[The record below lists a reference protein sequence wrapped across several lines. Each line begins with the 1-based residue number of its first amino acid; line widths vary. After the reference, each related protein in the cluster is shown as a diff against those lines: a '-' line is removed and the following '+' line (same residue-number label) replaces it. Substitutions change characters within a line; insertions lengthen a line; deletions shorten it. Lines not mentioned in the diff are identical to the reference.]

1 MEPLFISVPNAYKD
15 LESELVSV
23 SDAAY
28 KAGFTALNINFELT
42 DEADIVFRCGQ
53 INYSISSVSES
64 EYKLTKLGSGEVWT
78 LVFTSHVDTLTTPE
92 GARVSTDWSGKG
104 LTSSTIETLLGRII
118 VALALEYLVEDAF
131 LLARALGSVSC
142 ETWPNHIDHFPKLAT
157 TIKSPVVTRKA
168 SKCSRLYPVVDSI
181 ELIEEL
187 VKLDLDIVQLR
198 IKDKQPVEV
207 EADIQRAVELG
218 KAHNVDVVINDYWQ
232 TALDSDAACIH
243 LGQEDLQSLSSSA
256 LLESNIGLGI
266 STHGYYEILNALQYK
281 PSYLAL
287 GHIFPTPTKDM
298 PSSPQGLT
306 KLGFYQSVIDSI
318 ERAHGISLPTVAIG
332 GIDDQRA
339 PRVIKTGVDS
349 VAVVRAVTQADD
361 RNKAVQQFQ
370 TMFKPEVATC

>member
-1 MEPLFISVPNAYKD
+1 MEPLFISVPNAYKG
-15 LESELVSV
+15 LEPELVSI

-28 KAGFTALNINFELT
+28 KAGFAALKINQELT
-42 DEADIVFRCGQ
+42 DEADIAFRCGQ
-53 INYSISSVSES
+53 ISYLISTISDS
-64 EYKLTKLGSGEVWT
+64 EYKLTKVDSGQVWT
-78 LVFTSHVDTLTTPE
+78 LVFTSQIDTLISPE
-92 GARVSTDWSGKG
+92 GARISADWSGEG
-104 LTSSTIETLLGRII
+104 FTHSTIETLLGRLV
-118 VALALEYLVEDAF
+118 VALGLEYLVEDAF

-142 ETWPNHIDHFPKLAT
+142 ETWPNHIDHFPKLT
-157 TIKSPVVTRKA
+157 STIKSSVSSRKA

-198 IKDKQPVEV
+198 IKDKQPAEV
-207 EADIQRAVELG
+207 EADIQRAIELG
-218 KAHNVDVVINDYWQ
+218 KEYNVDVVINDYWQ
-232 TALDSDAACIH
+232 TALDADAACIH

-306 KLGFYQSVIDSI
+306 KLGFYQSLINSI
-318 ERAHGISLPTVAIG
+318 EQENGISLPTVAIG

-339 PRVIKTGVDS
+339 AKVIETGVDS
-349 VAVVRAVTQADD
+349 VAVVRAVTQVDD
-361 RNKAVQQFQ
+361 RNQAVQQFQ
-370 TMFKPEVATC
+370 SMFKPEVATC